1 MPDRCLLVIDMQ
13 NDFVGPTA
21 VMRCEGG
28 REIIPAIEALVT
40 ETRRAGV
47 PVIWVIQEHRRQLVD
62 FGRERDV
69 SPVHCVEGT
78 PGAALAD
85 PLRRE
90 PDDFLVVKRRF
101 SSFLGTDLDLLLH
114 GLGVK
119 EIYLAGAATDGCVRA
134 TAVDGHQLGYRVR
147 VIRDCVAGATV
158 ARHQAALDYLSSLQ
172 PGLLV
177 TAAQALESFR
187 SGDPAFRSGGPAA

>member
-13 NDFVGPTA
+13 NDFVGRNPP
-21 VMRCEGG
+21 MRCEGG
-28 REIIPAIEALVT
+28 REIIPAVAELVE
-40 ETRRAGV
+40 ETRLTRA
-47 PVIWVIQEHRRQLVD
+47 PVIWVVQEHRHQLVD

-78 PGAALAD
+78 PGAALAE

-101 SSFLGTDLDLLLH
+101 SAFLGTDLDLLLR

-119 EIYLAGAATDGCVRA
+119 ELFLSGCATDGCVRY
-134 TAVDGHQLGYRVR
+134 TAVDGHQLGYYVR
-147 VIRDCVAGATV
+147 VIKDCVAGATV
-158 ARHQAALDYLSSLQ
+158 KRHEAALDHLSSLQ
-172 PGLLV
+172 PGLLM
-177 TAAQALESFR
+177 TARQAVETFR
-187 SGDPAFRSGGPAA
+187 AGDGR